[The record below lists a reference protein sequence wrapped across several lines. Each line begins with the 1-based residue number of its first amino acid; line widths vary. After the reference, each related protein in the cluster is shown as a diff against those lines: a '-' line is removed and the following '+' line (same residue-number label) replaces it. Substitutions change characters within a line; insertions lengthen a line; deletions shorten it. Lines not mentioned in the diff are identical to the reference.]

1 MLGRHETAKGHAFKA
16 LQLLRT
22 DNVGMEN
29 SAIAVC
35 LHNIAVEQIFL
46 APNRP
51 FEALKSV
58 TDAIELA
65 SRLLD
70 ESHPWLEHFRHT
82 YNVALKMSAPAAAK
96 PRALQTNAQANNGCR
111 ASDRICTSHISSSAR
126 EHSAK
131 EQNGASQWRSPK
143 PRRQVCTP
151 DGGQLP
157 RLGYPV
163 PALARGTGS
172 TSLERMP
179 SKLQSLKVSTLDSMS
194 PTHTD
199 SQPQGRAT
207 ILGMPKAISSGELDD
222 ELQHRVSRRS
232 QMIRLTTSSSKS
244 FLLQKTRSF

>member
-1 MLGRHETAKGHAFKA
+1 MLGRHETAKGHAVKA
-16 LQLLRT
+16 LHLLRT
-22 DNVGMEN
+22 DNVGMAS

-35 LHNIAVEQIFL
+35 LHNIAVEQIYL

-51 FEALKSV
+51 FEALESV

-70 ESHPWLEHFRHT
+70 QSHPWLGHFRHT
-82 YNVALKMSAPAAAK
+82 YNVALKMSAPASAK

-111 ASDRICTSHISSSAR
+111 ASDRMRTSHISSASR
-126 EHSAK
+126 DRNAK
-131 EQNGASQWRSPK
+131 EQNGANQTRSPK

-151 DGGQLP
+151 DVGQLP
-157 RLGYPV
+157 RLGCPV
-163 PALARGTGS
+163 PALARDTGS

-199 SQPQGRAT
+199 SQPKGRAT
-207 ILGMPKAISSGELDD
+207 ILGLPKAISSGELDD

-232 QMIRLTTSSSKS
+232 QMIRLTTPSSKN